1 MAKIFISYAR
11 EDYDAAKR
19 LYDFLVS
26 QGQEPWLDKED
37 ILPGQKWEP
46 ALQSAIRNSHYFLA
60 ILSPNSVGKRGYIQK
75 EIRLGLDVLEQ
86 IPDNQIF
93 LIPVRIAECEPTHE
107 GLRAVQWV
115 DLFPSWENGLR
126 RLGKVFS
133 FIPNKVTVPS
143 VSNTRWHVTQSLKSK
158 QWSFFLR
165 GDGVLEYE
173 KSGRQFSTGTWSQ
186 SEDTLYLEINRNYAQ
201 YKGII
206 KRDRIVEGEAQNIA
220 GDEWTWEATKVET

>member
-46 ALQSAIRNSHYFLA
+46 AILSAIRDSHFFLA
-60 ILSPNSVGKRGYIQK
+60 ILSPNSVEKRGYIQK
-75 EIRLGLDVLEQ
+75 ELRVGLDVLDQ
-86 IPDNQIF
+86 VPDTQIF
-93 LIPVRIAECEPTHE
+93 LIPVRIGDCQPTHE
-107 GLRAVQWV
+107 RLRAIQWV
-115 DLFPSWENGLR
+115 DLFPDWEDGLR

-133 FIPNKVTVPS
+133 FIPEQVSAPN
-143 VSNTRWHVTQSLKSK
+143 VSNTKWHVNQSLKSK
-158 QWSFFLR
+158 QWNFILR
-165 GDGVLEYE
+165 EDSVLEYE
-173 KSGRQFSTGTWSQ
+173 KSGRYFSNGTWRQ
-186 SEDTLYLEINRNYAQ
+186 SGDILYIEINQNYSQ

-206 KRDRIVEGEAQNIA
+206 KGDKIVEGEAQNIA
-220 GDEWTWEATKVET
+220 GSEWTWEATKIED